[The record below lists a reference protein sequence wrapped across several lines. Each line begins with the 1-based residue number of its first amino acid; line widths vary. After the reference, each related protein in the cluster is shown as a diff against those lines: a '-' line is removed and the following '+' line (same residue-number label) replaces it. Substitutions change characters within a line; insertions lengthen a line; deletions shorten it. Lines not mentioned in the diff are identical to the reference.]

1 MEKFEKI
8 TQLNAEV
15 KQIKGTRTSKPLFL
29 MHMIS
34 KFIVQPVTE
43 FQVVS
48 VTVFHCNSIRNKID
62 FQLSVRRRG
71 FLLTLEIQLPFQ

>member
-15 KQIKGTRTSKPLFL
+15 KQIKGTRASKPLFL

-48 VTVFHCNSIRNKID
+48 VIGVRILSLTQFFTVTVQEIRLI
-62 FQLSVRRRG
+62 SS
-71 FLLTLEIQLPFQ
+71 